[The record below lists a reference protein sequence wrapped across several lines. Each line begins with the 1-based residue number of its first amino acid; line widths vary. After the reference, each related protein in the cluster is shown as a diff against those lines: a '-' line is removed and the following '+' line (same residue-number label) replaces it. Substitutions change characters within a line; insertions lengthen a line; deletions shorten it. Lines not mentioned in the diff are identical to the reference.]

1 MERLYLYTEEVT
13 LPFLTPVLIKLCA
26 RGVASSL
33 VGDSFPLCKSAV
45 LARDGFADQPLPG
58 QPPQLCPV
66 TQLDVPFSPLISVPT
81 PDSAGREVVSHLT
94 SSPAASLPHLAGG

>member
-1 MERLYLYTEEVT
+1 M
-13 LPFLTPVLIKLCA
+13 LPFLTLVLIKLCA

-66 TQLDVPFSPLISVPT
+66 TQLDVPFSPLVSVPT
-81 PDSAGREVVSHLT
+81 PDSAGREVISHLT
-94 SSPAASLPHLAGG
+94 SSPAASLPHPAGG